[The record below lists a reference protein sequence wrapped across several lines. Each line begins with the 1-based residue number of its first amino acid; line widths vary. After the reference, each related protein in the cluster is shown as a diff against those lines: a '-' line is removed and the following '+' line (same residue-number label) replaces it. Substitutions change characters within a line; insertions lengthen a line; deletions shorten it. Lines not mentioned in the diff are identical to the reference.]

1 MMLSVTV
8 LLFAISTSL
17 WALDV
22 TQLMQGFK
30 VMLFQ
35 NDANNLSQGVNRR
48 YELLDQKSVYMEGFF
63 MLTMIIG
70 DSVVIWRAWVIS
82 NRHKV
87 VFAPIIFI
95 IVSAVFGVIDVV
107 CLTEVDDGV
116 HHTTSIPPGS
126 RMCTWSEP
134 IAWALSLCTNLMST
148 SIIAWKVW
156 SHRRFM
162 RRTLG
167 STRPLSRAERV
178 LVLLVESGFVYCLFW
193 FSQVILF
200 FPFTR
205 ADRAVWAFEVLAP
218 LGDQISGLYPTIIIV
233 LVNMQH
239 SLHDTHVYETG
250 TVSGHSVEGSRRFA
264 HGKDG
269 LPIRFKTIPNGR
281 TFTSDSAIT
290 SNIPASD
297 SELGEQSH
305 SLDGSKFQ
313 SIDVPMRPM
322 GL

>member
-1 MMLSVTV
+1 
-8 LLFAISTSL
+8 
-17 WALDV
+17 
-22 TQLMQGFK
+22 
-30 VMLFQ
+30 
-35 NDANNLSQGVNRR
+35 
-48 YELLDQKSVYMEGFF
+48 
-63 MLTMIIG
+63 
-70 DSVVIWRAWVIS
+70 
-82 NRHKV
+82 
-87 VFAPIIFI
+87 
-95 IVSAVFGVIDVV
+95 
-107 CLTEVDDGV
+107 
-116 HHTTSIPPGS
+116 
-126 RMCTWSEP
+126 
-134 IAWALSLCTNLMST
+134 
-148 SIIAWKVW
+148 
-156 SHRRFM
+156 M

-233 LVNMQH
+233 LVNVQH

-250 TVSGHSVEGSRRFA
+250 TMSGYSMNGSRRLA
-264 HGKDG
+264 HGKDE
-269 LPIRFKTIPNGR
+269 LPIRFKTIATGR

-297 SELGEQSH
+297 SELGERGH
-305 SLDGSKFQ
+305 SLDRNKSQ